1 MTVSKKRAVIYDG
14 GLGGTGQSFCSF
26 MRLKCTE
33 KVQCSLHE
41 WSQST
46 RDQQEL
52 KKTFPK

>member
-33 KVQCSLHE
+33 KVQYRVCMNGV
-41 WSQST
+41 
-46 RDQQEL
+46 RAQE
-52 KKTFPK
+52 TSRN